1 MAYTKPP
8 VVLDERFNKPL
19 VCMYVCVAV
28 TTATIKVTM
37 PLDPPL
43 TFKQKRQ
50 QTDIVAQS
58 LQNCTHDCQMHSP
71 LFP

>member
-1 MAYTKPP
+1 
-8 VVLDERFNKPL
+8 
-19 VCMYVCVAV
+19 MYVCVAV
-28 TTATIKVTM
+28 TTATVKVTM

-50 QTDIVAQS
+50 QADIVAQS
-58 LQNCTHDCQMHSP
+58 PQNCTYDCQMHLP

>member
-1 MAYTKPP
+1 
-8 VVLDERFNKPL
+8 
-19 VCMYVCVAV
+19 MYVCVAV